1 MTGLYLRLF
10 AISAGFLSL
19 PVILPTGQAEPAAI
33 QVSQFSGKPVPR
45 FESLRYVA
53 VHGRQGPSLDHPIIW
68 RYERQGLPMLI
79 VRETHGWRRVRDKDG
94 DEVWIQA
101 RMLSADRK
109 VVILQDITLYKKPD
123 TASPGRA
130 ALKPGVIAELESC
143 QINWC
148 NIKVERRSG
157 WVKRT
162 ALWGVETATGGV

>member
-1 MTGLYLRLF
+1 MVVFFRLL
-10 AISAGFLSL
+10 AISAVWAGAYSGFPS
-19 PVILPTGQAEPAAI
+19 VHAEPAAI

-53 VHGRQGPSLDHPIIW
+53 VHGRQGPSLDHPILW

-94 DEVWIQA
+94 DEVWVQA

-109 VVILQDITLYKKPD
+109 VVIIQDTVLHKNPD
-123 TASPGRA
+123 TASAGRA
-130 ALKPGVIAELESC
+130 SLKPGVIAKLENC
-143 QINWC
+143 QATWC

-157 WVKRT
+157 WVKKT